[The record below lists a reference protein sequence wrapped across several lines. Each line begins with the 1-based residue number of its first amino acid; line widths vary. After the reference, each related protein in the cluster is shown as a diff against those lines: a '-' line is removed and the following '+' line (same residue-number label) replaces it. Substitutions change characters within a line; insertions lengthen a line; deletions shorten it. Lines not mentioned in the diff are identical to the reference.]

1 MTEQKVI
8 EAAKLIKK
16 NCQTTPCPQCAFYAN
31 TCRLVHVLPFA
42 WDFEEDDDEADHQGV
57 RS

>member
-8 EAAKLIKK
+8 EAAALIKK
-16 NCQTTPCPQCAFYAN
+16 YCQTTPCPKCAFYAN

-42 WDFEEDDDEADHQGV
+42 WDFEEDDDEADH
-57 RS
+57 